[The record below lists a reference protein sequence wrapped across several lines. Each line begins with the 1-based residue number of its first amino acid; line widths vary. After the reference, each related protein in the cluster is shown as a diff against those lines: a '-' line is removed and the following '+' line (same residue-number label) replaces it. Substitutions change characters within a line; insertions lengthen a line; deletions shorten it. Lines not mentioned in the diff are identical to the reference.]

1 MTDDYFWWWWEGPWS
16 ASDGFECNRKVTR
29 LVNTNHQP
37 ATTEGLVDGV
47 YCPHNEGSHSCVTE
61 KTFWKYV
68 VWTWKLLHQSKP
80 VEETFVECCF
90 FRLHFSVALMYY
102 WRSKRQVNLVYSLV
116 SLNTFQDLPKE
127 TVSHRCRHIYN
138 HKLWHSKLF
147 WFCSLYSVSY
157 TQALLGWFIINWIKT
172 CPKIESKYHCST
184 IISDTDISAN
194 IGW

>member
-1 MTDDYFWWWWEGPWS
+1 MTDDYFWLWWEGPWS

-47 YCPHNEGSHSCVTE
+47 YCPHYEGSHSCVTE

-102 WRSKRQVNLVYSLV
+102 WRSKSQVNLFDSLV
-116 SLNTFQDLPKE
+116 SLNTFQGLPKE
-127 TVSHRCRHIYN
+127 TVSHG
-138 HKLWHSKLF
+138 S
-147 WFCSLYSVSY
+147 S
-157 TQALLGWFIINWIKT
+157 TDADAFITIN
-172 CPKIESKYHCST
+172 
-184 IISDTDISAN
+184 TDIQNCFDSAAFTVFP
-194 IGW
+194 IHRLYLGGS